1 MINRVNKARKGK
13 RIPMTQ
19 RQLMSVWCREGWSN
33 ADIHLGLIEKFGEEE
48 TASLRLIQ
56 NVTKAIKDN
65 RVPWNR
71 LETSGYDSGFILEVL
86 ADVNEKTDGKKPVF
100 TQEESDWVSWVF
112 KAAPDL
118 PPYGVWMIAQLYMN
132 ETRAANPKFDQ
143 LDLFI
148 GTRCWESL
156 DSIKEYADAR
166 MTIDPDGNI
175 EGRIPQSNLMV
186 EVASMIRHIVY
197 EEEGDKELAEL
208 EVLAASGDHTAKFA
222 LALFES
228 VEDDFDD
235 DPQVYQHT
243 ISDADLNQMRDN
255 EELRNELFG
264 GDNEKKDADEKI

>member
-1 MINRVNKARKGK
+1 MINKVNKGLKGK
-13 RIPMTQ
+13 KIPMTQ

-33 ADIHLGLIEKFGEEE
+33 ADIQRGLIEKVGEDEA
-48 TASLRLIQ
+48 ASLRLVQ

-71 LETSGYDSGFILEVL
+71 LETGGYDAGFILEVL
-86 ADVNEKTDGKKPVF
+86 ADVNEKTNGKKTLF
-100 TQEESDWVSWVF
+100 TQEEADWVAWVC

-132 ETRAANPKFDQ
+132 ETRVTNPQFDQ

-197 EEEGDKELAEL
+197 EEEGDKEVAEL

-235 DPQVYQHT
+235 DPQGYQYT
-243 ISDADLNQMRDN
+243 IRDEDLNQARAN

-264 GDNEKKDADEKI
+264 GDNEKRDADEKI

>member
-1 MINRVNKARKGK
+1 
-13 RIPMTQ
+13 
-19 RQLMSVWCREGWSN
+19 MSVWCREGWSN
-33 ADIHLGLIEKFGEEE
+33 ADIRRGLIEKYGEDEA
-48 TASLRLIQ
+48 ASLRLIQ

-71 LETSGYDSGFILEVL
+71 LETGGYDAGFILEVL
-86 ADVNEKTDGKKPVF
+86 ADVNQKANGKKTQF
-100 TQEESDWVSWVF
+100 TQEEADWVAWVC

-132 ETRAANPKFDQ
+132 ETRVTNPQFDQ

-148 GTRCWESL
+148 GTRCWKSL
-156 DSIKEYADAR
+156 DSIKEYADSR
-166 MTIDPDGNI
+166 MTIDPDDNI

-197 EEEGDKELAEL
+197 EEEGDKEVAEL
-208 EVLAASGDHTAKFA
+208 EALAASGDHTAKFA

-235 DPQVYQHT
+235 DPQGYQYT
-243 ISDADLNQMRDN
+243 IRDEDLNQARAN

-264 GDNEKKDADEKI
+264 GDNEKRDADEKI